1 VLLGGRKKGPGW
13 GVRVVDP
20 RRKVAMGFSALPS
33 PAVQPVCC
41 LSPSPRRALY
51 IYTREL
57 FSFSTEHIC
66 WFSLTSQH
74 FSKSRF

>member
-1 VLLGGRKKGPGW
+1 MLGVGLGGRKKGPGW

-41 LSPSPRRALY
+41 LSPSPRRALLY
-51 IYTREL
+51 NTREL
-57 FSFSTEHIC
+57 FSFPPSI
-66 WFSLTSQH
+66 SVGSQH